1 MLAMALMPVF
11 QCYPNLAGLGVNF
24 GKKKKK
30 KVSSIHVCLSAPSN
44 IKLYL
49 RLYSVLT

>member
-1 MLAMALMPVF
+1 MLAMALTPVF
-11 QCYPNLAGLGVNF
+11 QYYPNLAGLGVNF
-24 GKKKKK
+24 GKKKK
-30 KVSSIHVCLSAPSN
+30 VSSVHVCLSAPSN